1 MELNNFSNQTP
12 IDRLVGYAQSS
23 AIPYKAIVNNIIY
36 NSAAIQHLKLYTSN
50 RKCAQI

>member
-36 NSAAIQHLKLYTSN
+36 NSAAIQHLLSEILPWN
-50 RKCAQI
+50 PIL